1 MVQAEGRLLQTIA
14 AKEFTDNWQDPNI
27 PNDPRN
33 PYILTQPI
41 MGGLPIERVTDSTG
55 ITGAVCLFG
64 AIGTTDENET

>member
-1 MVQAEGRLLQTIA
+1 MQTPVV
-14 AKEFTDNWQDPNI
+14 KGFTGNWQDPNI

-33 PYILTQPI
+33 PHILTQPT